1 MAGNGLPITP
11 CACQIRQMLLT
22 NPSLVSPQVQVRDI
36 LGYSLPVLLMD
47 ETSQTCARTR
57 GLKHAPKRKL
67 LRMKKQTK
75 KLCDEEREIDPA
87 CHPFLSQP
95 TGIYVI
101 LPVLVLYTRTCI
113 YVHVLYSTGYIV
125 RCTCTCLYVYVQV
138 YIYTCTCTCT
148 CLYVHVHV
156 YMYMCY
162 ILLDISLDV
171 YIHVYMYMYKCIY
184 IHVHV
189 HVHVYMYMYMYICT
203 CIYMYVH
210 VKYGFQYRTQMK
222 LDKLLDSSCCLVS
235 VYIKYMIIHII
246 NSVV

>member
-87 CHPFLSQP
+87 CHSFLSQP

-125 RCTCTCLYVYVQV
+125 RCIYTCLYVYVQV

-156 YMYMCY
+156 YMYM
-162 ILLDISLDV
+162 
-171 YIHVYMYMYKCIY
+171 YIHV
-184 IHVHV
+184 
-189 HVHVYMYMYMYICT
+189 CT
-203 CIYMYVH
+203 CKVWFPVQDTNEI
-210 VKYGFQYRTQMK
+210 R
-222 LDKLLDSSCCLVS
+222 
-235 VYIKYMIIHII
+235 
-246 NSVV
+246 